1 MTEYREVVAVS
12 GETWDKIAYRTYG
25 DGYEFMMDDILAA
38 NRQYSR
44 VLAFEGG
51 EVVLAPSTN
60 DNPYIRIEEAYGTQT
75 TVILVNP
82 PW

>member
-25 DGYEFMMDDILAA
+25 DSYEFMMDDILLA

-51 EVVLAPSTN
+51 EVVLAPTSQES
-60 DNPYIRIEEAYGTQT
+60 PYISIQSGYGEQV
-75 TVILVNP
+75 TVSLISA